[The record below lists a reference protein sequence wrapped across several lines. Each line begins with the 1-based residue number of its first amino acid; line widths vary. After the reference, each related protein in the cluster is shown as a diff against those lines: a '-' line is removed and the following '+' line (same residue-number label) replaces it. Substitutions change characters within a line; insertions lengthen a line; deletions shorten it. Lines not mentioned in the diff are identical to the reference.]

1 MKKFEDENEYQ
12 EWVNSPYKR
21 TPYTCVVKSTGKVYY
36 DDGDD
41 NDLSIT
47 LVIKKSGWMKIGSR
61 GIMENVSAITINGR
75 EVDLDTELGKGYESS
90 YYYRNDKD
98 YYLKAEDDFLWS
110 PLVNETDR
118 GGNVPPTWEPDKGA
132 VLNYAPRKFGRM
144 NYSSGSH
151 RESRRFLKVMAGD
164 IVKIYCKHNYYKILA
179 SPRGYDEYYI
189 FDHTPSTPY
198 FGKEITKFAKEIIIG
213 DGFTGR
219 FVDKLFLDYTK
230 KVFIGKNM
238 TYIYPYDAKFSDNHN
253 KCKMY
258 VRKTT
263 KVVGGGFDENDIIK
277 I

>member
-1 MKKFEDENEYQ
+1 MKTFETENEYQ

-47 LVIKKSGWMKIGSR
+47 LVIRKSGWMKIGSR
-61 GIMENVSAITINGR
+61 GIMGNISAITINGR
-75 EVDLDTELGKGYESS
+75 EVDLDTELGMGNESS

-98 YYLKAEDDFLWS
+98 YYLKAEDDFLYS

-118 GGNVPPTWEPDKGA
+118 GGHVPPTWEPDTNTL
-132 VLNYAPRKFGRM
+132 LNYKPRRFAKM
-144 NYSSGSH
+144 KH
-151 RESRRFLKVMAGD
+151 RWVFYKDTRRFLKVMTGD
-164 IVKIYCKHNYYKILA
+164 IVKIYCKRGNYKLHA
-179 SPRGYDEYYI
+179 FPLGDAKYDI
-189 FDHTPSTPY
+189 FQDSTNAPY

-213 DGFTGR
+213 DGFTGSFGR
-219 FVDKLFLDYTK
+219 NLRLDYTK
-230 KVFIGKNM
+230 KVFIGKNI
-238 TYIYPYDAKFSDNHN
+238 TFISPGDAKFSDNHK
-253 KCKMY
+253 KCRMY

-263 KVVGGGFDENDIIK
+263 TVPPVVYPNSKIIK